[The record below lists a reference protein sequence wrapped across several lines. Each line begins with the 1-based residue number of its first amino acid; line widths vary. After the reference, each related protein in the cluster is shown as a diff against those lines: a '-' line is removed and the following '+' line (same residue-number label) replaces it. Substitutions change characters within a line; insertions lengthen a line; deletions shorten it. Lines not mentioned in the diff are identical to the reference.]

1 MICKRIECR
10 NFRNIEDA
18 VIEPA
23 EGVTVLCG
31 SNGEGKT
38 NALEAVYLFA
48 QGRSF
53 RTAHDREFVKF
64 GAESAE
70 IKLNFADKN
79 REHDMLIRYLPNGT
93 RMCKRNGV
101 LIRRMSEFIGCF
113 RAVLFCPAHLS
124 IIKDGPSVR
133 RGFLD
138 IAISQLKPFYMLS
151 LQRYNNILTQRN
163 SLIKNYYSAPET
175 FHRTVAIWSEQLAAE
190 AEVISAERAKYVV
203 RLDNFTERI
212 IHDMTGGRETVRLTY
227 NKPRTKDEYV
237 RLLAENPEREI
248 RAGSTLHGTH
258 KDDIEITINDR
269 DARSYASQGQQRSI
283 ALAMKLAE
291 GEISREVS
299 GEYPVFLL
307 DDIFS
312 ELDAGR
318 RAFMT
323 NGLQGRQVIMTS
335 CDENTEGNMIKVE
348 NGKYYAESPLSPAG
362 DIPPLTREGKNEL
375 TI

>member
-1 MICKRIECR
+1 MTCKRIECK
-10 NFRNIEDA
+10 NFRNIESA

-38 NALEAVYLFA
+38 NALEAMYLFA

-64 GAESAE
+64 GAEFAE
-70 IKLNFADKN
+70 IKLFFSDNN
-79 REHDMLIRYLPNGT
+79 RDYDMLIRYLPGGA

-101 LIRRMSEFIGCF
+101 VIRRMSEFIGYF

-124 IIKDGPSVR
+124 IIKEGPSVR
-133 RGFLD
+133 RSFMD
-138 IAISQLKPFYMLS
+138 IAISQLKPLYMTS
-151 LQRYNNILTQRN
+151 LQRYNSILQQRN

-175 FHRTVAIWSEQLAAE
+175 YHRTAAVWSEQLAVE
-190 AEVISAERAKYVV
+190 AELISAERAKYVARLDSHAEKIILDMTEGRENV
-203 RLDNFTERI
+203 RLN
-212 IHDMTGGRETVRLTY
+212 Y
-227 NKPRTKDEYV
+227 NKQRTKEEYIK
-237 RLLAENPEREI
+237 LLAENPEREI

-258 KDDIEITINDR
+258 KDDIEITLNGH
-269 DARSYASQGQQRSI
+269 DARIYASQGQQRSI

-291 GEISREVS
+291 GEISREIS

-323 NGLQGRQVIMTS
+323 DGLKGRQVIMTT
-335 CDENTEGNMIKVE
+335 CDDSGAGNVIRVTGGNYIK
-348 NGKYYAESPLSPAG
+348 GA
-362 DIPPLTREGKNEL
+362 D
-375 TI
+375 

>member
-64 GAESAE
+64 DAEFAE
-70 IKLNFADKN
+70 IKLSFADKN

-93 RMCKRNGV
+93 RMCKRNDIIV
-101 LIRRMSEFIGCF
+101 RRMSEFIGYF

-133 RGFLD
+133 RMFLD

-163 SLIKNYYSAPET
+163 SLIKNYYNSPET
-175 FHRTVAIWSEQLAAE
+175 FHRTVTIWSEQLAAE
-190 AEVISAERAKYVV
+190 AAVISAERAKYVA
-203 RLDNFTERI
+203 RLDGFTEKI
-212 IHDMTGGRETVRLTY
+212 IHDMTNSRETVRLTY
-227 NKPRTKDEYV
+227 NKPRTKEEYLH
-237 RLLAENPEREI
+237 LLAENPEREI
-248 RAGSTLHGTH
+248 RAGSTLWGTH
-258 KDDIEITINDR
+258 KDDIEITINGR
-269 DARSYASQGQQRSI
+269 DARSFASQGQQRSI

-312 ELDAGR
+312 ELDAER

-323 NGLQGRQVIMTS
+323 NGLHGRQVIMTS
-335 CDENTEGNMIKVE
+335 CEHDGDGYLIKVE
-348 NGKYYAESPLSPAG
+348 NGWYYPPTACGRSPSL
-362 DIPPLTREGKNEL
+362 
-375 TI
+375 